1 MKKVIVILLI
11 FSLVFVS
18 FFIFKKEEKLNRNIS
33 VILET
38 EEGNIETNTFP
49 SKKDYEYLN
58 TECKNTSDF
67 INTVFNENTWKL
79 NLSVEEKSVDG
90 KFNCTVHFKEK
101 SKLADDVIIRKY
113 TENNTDGLIK
123 LEQPETEQTPALVE
137 YRYSGSNEEVKNYV
151 NFNNEMWRII
161 GVFPVDD
168 GMGNYENR
176 LKLVREESIG
186 NYSWDTSNSSINDGL
201 GINQW
206 GESGLYNGAD
216 LMRLLNPGYENES
229 INNSLYWNRESGRCY
244 NGQNNTTTSCDF
256 SSIGLTSDA
265 KNMIGEAKWYTAASD
280 IELLTQESYTDERG
294 TVVGL
299 PDDGISITKT
309 TSWIG
314 KVGLMYPSDY
324 GYASSG
330 CRGGE
335 QTLYNYNNEICINT
349 NWLYKE
355 NYSWLLAPR
364 SDSWYIL
371 RYINDLGRVNSHY
384 AYINRG
390 IYPAIYL
397 SSNVKITSG
406 DGSLE
411 NMYQLSL

>member
-151 NFNNEMWRII
+151 EFNNETWRII
-161 GVFPVDD
+161 GVFSVDD
-168 GMGNYENR
+168 GSGRYESR
-176 LKLVREESIG
+176 LKIIRNDSIG
-186 NYSWDTSNSSINDGL
+186 NMYYNVNGTNNYLYSTVNEYLNNNYYNSIETS
-201 GINQW
+201 
-206 GESGLYNGAD
+206 
-216 LMRLLNPGYENES
+216 
-229 INNSLYWNRESGRCY
+229 
-244 NGQNNTTTSCDF
+244 F
-256 SSIGLTSDA
+256 
-265 KNMIGEAKWYTAASD
+265 KNMIANSKYYLGA
-280 IELLTQESYTDERG
+280 
-294 TVVGL
+294 
-299 PDDGISITKT
+299 ITNYEVK
-309 TSWIG
+309 
-314 KVGLMYPSDY
+314 KEEMYEY
-324 GYASSG
+324 
-330 CRGGE
+330 
-335 QTLYNYNNEICINT
+335 
-349 NWLYKE
+349 
-355 NYSWLLAPR
+355 
-364 SDSWYIL
+364 
-371 RYINDLGRVNSHY
+371 
-384 AYINRG
+384 
-390 IYPAIYL
+390 
-397 SSNVKITSG
+397 
-406 DGSLE
+406 
-411 NMYQLSL
+411 

>member
-1 MKKVIVILLI
+1 
-11 FSLVFVS
+11 
-18 FFIFKKEEKLNRNIS
+18 
-33 VILET
+33 
-38 EEGNIETNTFP
+38 
-49 SKKDYEYLN
+49 
-58 TECKNTSDF
+58 
-67 INTVFNENTWKL
+67 
-79 NLSVEEKSVDG
+79 
-90 KFNCTVHFKEK
+90 
-101 SKLADDVIIRKY
+101 
-113 TENNTDGLIK
+113 
-123 LEQPETEQTPALVE
+123 
-137 YRYSGSNEEVKNYV
+137 
-151 NFNNEMWRII
+151 
-161 GVFPVDD
+161 
-168 GMGNYENR
+168 
-176 LKLVREESIG
+176 
-186 NYSWDTSNSSINDGL
+186 
-201 GINQW
+201 
-206 GESGLYNGAD
+206 
-216 LMRLLNPGYENES
+216 
-229 INNSLYWNRESGRCY
+229 
-244 NGQNNTTTSCDF
+244 
-256 SSIGLTSDA
+256 
-265 KNMIGEAKWYTAASD
+265 MIGEAKWYTAASD

-371 RYINDLGRVNSHY
+371 RYINNLGRVNSHY

-406 DGSLE
+406 DGTLE